1 MWPSSITSTPNPSFF
16 LFLPSINNNN
26 KPSLFHSHIF
36 NPSSPTLCRSVSNDF
51 NGWAHLDTPV
61 RPTTTNDKGRINA
74 AAAAMLGVGTSMA
87 LLLAIFSLSR
97 KGSFLILFVCVTFV
111 FIVLSGEH

>member
-16 LFLPSINNNN
+16 LFLPTSINNNN

-36 NPSSPTLCRSVSNDF
+36 NPSPTLCRSVSNDF

-61 RPTTTNDKGRINA
+61 RPTTTTNDKGRINA
-74 AAAAMLGVGTSMA
+74 TAMLGVGTSMA
-87 LLLAIFSLSR
+87 LLLAIFSFSR
-97 KGSFLILFVCVTFV
+97 KGSFVIFICLFV
-111 FIVLSGEH
+111 